1 MKDYR
6 LIVDNCRDNGA
17 NKTLIILVVYKTL
30 KQGKEVS
37 KNTNLGLIYIAT
49 SRTSGKSYIGK
60 TIQKLNNRKR
70 NHKSN
75 AFNQKHKQYNTHFY
89 CAIRKY
95 GWKNFIWKILYNDI
109 TERYLNMTE
118 ICAIYTYNTF
128 AEGGYNETK
137 GGDGVTMT
145 KEIRE
150 KISKANKGKKR
161 KPVSEEIRRNIS
173 KVHKGKKYKS
183 MSEEGRRN
191 ISKAKKGKTHTNE
204 TRKKISL
211 SLIGNKRGAKNKGKL
226 FSEERKRKISE
237 ATMGGVISKKTRMKI
252 SNTLKG
258 RKLKQKHIDNMI
270 NANSQY
276 WKITKPNGKMEI
288 IKNLSKYCK
297 ENNLDS
303 GLMCR
308 VSKGERNHHK
318 NYKVERWDNYNV
330 I

>member
-1 MKDYR
+1 MD
-6 LIVDNCRDNGA
+6 
-17 NKTLIILVVYKTL
+17 
-30 KQGKEVS
+30 
-37 KNTNLGLIYIAT
+37 KNTNLGLIYVAT
-49 SRTSGKSYIGK
+49 SRISGKSYIGK
-60 TIQKLNNRKR
+60 TIQKLNSRKC

-89 CAIRKY
+89 RAIRKY
-95 GWKNFIWKILYNDI
+95 GWKNFNWRILYNNI
-109 TERYLNMTE
+109 TEHYLNMAE
-118 ICAIYTYNTF
+118 IYAIYIYNTF

-161 KPVSEEIRRNIS
+161 GPISDEVRKNMS

-183 MSEEGRRN
+183 MSKEGRRN
-191 ISKAKKGKTHTNE
+191 ISKAQKGKTHTNE
-204 TRKKISL
+204 TREKISL
-211 SLIGNKRGAKNKGKL
+211 SLMGNKRGTRNKGKL

-237 ATMGGVISKKTRMKI
+237 ATIGRIIPKKVRIKI

-270 NANSQY
+270 DANSLY
-276 WKITKPNGKMEI
+276 WKITKSDGKIEI

-297 ENNLDS
+297 ENNLDNGS
-303 GLMCR
+303 MCR
-308 VSKGERNHHK
+308 VSKGKRNHHK
-318 NYKVERWDNYNV
+318 GFNCERM